1 MEESKTSKSRKL
13 IDGLESPRDEAEM
26 QMETMSM
33 KNKMQ
38 FLSDKPELT
47 HGGMYRHTE
56 ERYDRNGVEIRNK
69 RERQPNGQKK
79 RLKYKVLF
87 ADQCVKDEE
96 TDTKHPLETV
106 IQVES
111 YKKYNLD
118 HNYNDKACCLIF

>member
-1 MEESKTSKSRKL
+1 
-13 IDGLESPRDEAEM
+13 
-26 QMETMSM
+26 METMSM

-38 FLSDKPELT
+38 FLSDKPELM
-47 HGGMYRHTE
+47 HGGMYKHTG

-118 HNYNDKACCLIF
+118 QNYNDKACCAIF